1 MGYGL
6 LARVLTGW
14 TGDIEYYDDF
24 VTVNVG
30 ARSRESAAS
39 LLVRLVSAVYTE
51 TGHALVISSDDSGT
65 VTITH
70 PAGTVFGIAPVG
82 NTATRTGFSG
92 TYGGAAA
99 YTADDPMASVWVP
112 ERGARMTS
120 PLLATSGRGQAV
132 GDGSAASPPMRAPAG
147 SRYVAWDDEAA
158 LALGYEYDYWH
169 DGRLFG
175 RFVIDGA
182 RHVPLGITRV
192 TNAITLELD
201 VREVA

>member
-1 MGYGL
+1 MGHGL

-14 TGDIEYYDDF
+14 TGDITYEGDGD
-24 VTVNVG
+24 V
-30 ARSRESAAS
+30 AIEPRARESAAS
-39 LLVRLVSAVYTE
+39 LFARLTSSVRALDGALLTWTADANGVVSVSSSAAFNIVF
-51 TGHALVISSDDSGT
+51 TGNCGA
-65 VTITH
+65 
-70 PAGTVFGIAPVG
+70 
-82 NTATRTGFSG
+82 RTGFTG
-92 TYGGAAA
+92 TYSGAASH
-99 YTADDPMASVWVP
+99 TAAVAVPSAWVP
-112 ERGARMTS
+112 SRGARLVS

-132 GDGSAASPPMRAPAG
+132 GDGSAASPPMRGAAG

-201 VREVA
+201 VREVT